1 MVILSLFVLEWL
13 SSGRL
18 ALLHRRERVRPET
31 WERAREHVLQGA
43 VAGRGSAR
51 RLERAR
57 HDVFIQTPGRALRRV
72 RVQNLFFGRALG
84 HTSSASPFHIF
95 AGRGDIVKR
104 KRETRTPTAKAL
116 GGNATPPFHVAAL
129 RRCGVAALRRSHALH
144 SREAAVMVRDRA
156 GLRRSAHPR
165 KVPPHCP

>member
-1 MVILSLFVLEWL
+1 
-13 SSGRL
+13 
-18 ALLHRRERVRPET
+18 LHRRERVRPET

-129 RRCGVAALRRSHALH
+129 RRCGVAAKPCLAF
-144 SREAAVMVRDRA
+144 
-156 GLRRSAHPR
+156 P
-165 KVPPHCP
+165 